1 MKNNAQQPSRRNLL
15 VMIATYNEAKNI
27 KLMFD
32 RLSSQPLEFDIL
44 VVDDNSP
51 DGTGQIV
58 AEIMSEKS
66 GIYLIS
72 RSEKLG
78 VGSAH
83 LEGIRYAYR
92 HCYQKLL
99 TLDCDFSH
107 DPDLIP
113 EIYEASY
120 NFDVVTTNRFIED
133 DGLETWAVHRRLL
146 TNISRFLIYIFL
158 RLPFDSTGAFRI
170 YDLKKIPPELFEK
183 TKSRS
188 YSFFWESMYLLWRN
202 DFSVFEKPIKLPART
217 YGSSKMRLK
226 DISGSLFFLLL
237 FFTQSF
243 FSKERFLVSSA
254 VRETSERE
262 NSEDEWDKYWH
273 NKNTKSQRAGTDNFS
288 LYDVI
293 ATLYRRYLIRPNLD
307 NHISKIFEPGSSLVH
322 AGCGSG
328 EVDINLVEKMKIKAV
343 DFSSQALEIYRANHP
358 GKAETYK
365 ADISSLPFKDEEF
378 DGVYNLGVME
388 HFSREDILRIL
399 IEFHR
404 ITKSG
409 GKVILF
415 WPPVYGVSVIGLHII
430 HAFMRYVLRKK
441 GKLHPEEPSKI
452 STRTAAIKLLTE
464 AGFTPRSWSLSFA
477 DFFTYVVLVR
487 EKTKNN

>member
-1 MKNNAQQPSRRNLL
+1 MKNNAQQPSRRNFL

-32 RLSSQPLEFDIL
+32 RLSSLPLEFDIL

-133 DGLETWAVHRRLL
+133 DGLETWATHRRLL

-170 YDLKKIPPELFEK
+170 YK
-183 TKSRS
+183 
-188 YSFFWESMYLLWRN
+188 
-202 DFSVFEKPIKLPART
+202 
-217 YGSSKMRLK
+217 
-226 DISGSLFFLLL
+226 
-237 FFTQSF
+237 
-243 FSKERFLVSSA
+243 
-254 VRETSERE
+254 
-262 NSEDEWDKYWH
+262 
-273 NKNTKSQRAGTDNFS
+273 
-288 LYDVI
+288 
-293 ATLYRRYLIRPNLD
+293 
-307 NHISKIFEPGSSLVH
+307 
-322 AGCGSG
+322 
-328 EVDINLVEKMKIKAV
+328 
-343 DFSSQALEIYRANHP
+343 
-358 GKAETYK
+358 
-365 ADISSLPFKDEEF
+365 
-378 DGVYNLGVME
+378 
-388 HFSREDILRIL
+388 
-399 IEFHR
+399 
-404 ITKSG
+404 
-409 GKVILF
+409 
-415 WPPVYGVSVIGLHII
+415 
-430 HAFMRYVLRKK
+430 
-441 GKLHPEEPSKI
+441 
-452 STRTAAIKLLTE
+452 
-464 AGFTPRSWSLSFA
+464 
-477 DFFTYVVLVR
+477 
-487 EKTKNN
+487 